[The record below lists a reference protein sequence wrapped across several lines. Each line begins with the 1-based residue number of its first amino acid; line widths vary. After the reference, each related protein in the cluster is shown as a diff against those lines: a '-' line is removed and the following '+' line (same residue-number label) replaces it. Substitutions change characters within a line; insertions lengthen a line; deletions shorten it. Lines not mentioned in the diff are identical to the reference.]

1 VPGDGSVRGC
11 VVIDSLIDRGL
22 AQAAVIVRSSLGI
35 AGLEPGAVAID
46 CHVDALRLGRSSF
59 AFGSSGDYLRV
70 PDEHAHTSIVDDPR
84 AVAPGLESWFAD
96 MRVDLGAAKFHE
108 QPRWGNP
115 TSFAKKFAQMR
126 QREVDPATIDAR
138 VAELAQR
145 WGAKAVS

>member
-1 VPGDGSVRGC
+1 VPSDGSVRGC

-22 AQAAVIVRSSLGI
+22 ASNAVIVRSSLGI
-35 AGLEPGAVAID
+35 AGFEPGAVAID
-46 CHVDALRLGRSSF
+46 CHVDALRLGQNSF
-59 AFGSSGDYLRV
+59 AFGSIGDYLRV

-84 AVAPGLESWFAD
+84 AAAPRLESWFAD
-96 MRVDLGAAKFHE
+96 MRVDLGNAKFHE

-126 QREVDPATIDAR
+126 QRVVEPATIDAR

-145 WGAKAVS
+145 HGAKSLV